1 MNAKIPQRLM
11 VCAFL
16 LMGIVI
22 VGLFVGEFFFN
33 KDGSKKFMTEAVIH
47 SILSYIAGLLSAGFM
62 FYFGSAENGHIE
74 TPKKENDRHLD
85 LDTLNNKVKN
95 IGGNN

>member
-22 VGLFVGEFFFN
+22 IGLFVGEFFFN
-33 KDGSKKFMTEAVIH
+33 EDGSKKFMTEAVIH

-62 FYFGSAENGHIE
+62 FYFGSAEGHTE
-74 TPKKENDRHLD
+74 PLKKENNKNLD
-85 LDTLNNKVKN
+85 LDTLNDKVKN